1 VNITWYRDTPT
12 RRYFFRTS
20 ILIFVFLSMMQITT
34 WIPLRYWKIWGGG
47 GFVDIGQLLHWGDC
61 YNEYGIQVYGDVTSE
76 TLGYCGGYIY
86 PRQVVQF
93 IDLLNLARIDVKFF
107 GFIMMLL
114 LSFILAYVLQNL
126 RKISLAAVSIVISP
140 PILLIA
146 DRANVDILI
155 TVLALIAAFAL
166 NRSYFYLAVI
176 LLFFTVLI
184 KFYTLPTLFV
194 FFLYAKN
201 MKKKLFLVLMIVF
214 AFILIRKD
222 LTFVSNL
229 LGNENER
236 QFGINVWSSYL
247 CDYNLFKPFATYL
260 PVIDYLIFFLCICF
274 VLYFQHNKELNLI
287 EIGQT
292 LDIKKNA
299 VLTLFATI
307 SITVFIAGTSVDY
320 RLLLLIIPTSV
331 LINNSIF
338 IFRAKE
344 LFVLL
349 LVCLWLSFPSGGLEP
364 IGDLAVEILV
374 AVLTL
379 IMVGVLKSHIRS
391 LNVLTRI
398 RN

>member
-1 VNITWYRDTPT
+1 
-12 RRYFFRTS
+12 
-20 ILIFVFLSMMQITT
+20 MQITT
-34 WIPLRYWKIWGGG
+34 WIPLRYWGIWGGG
-47 GFVDIGQLLHWGDC
+47 NFVDIGQLLHWGDC
-61 YNEYGIQVYGDVTSE
+61 YNEYGIKVYGDVTSE

-93 IDLLNLARIDVKFF
+93 IDLLNLARIDVKFL
-107 GFIMMLL
+107 GFISLLL
-114 LSFILAYVLQNL
+114 LSFILAYVLRNL
-126 RKISLAAVSIVISP
+126 PKISLATISIVISP
-140 PILLIA
+140 PIMLIA

-155 TVLALIAAFAL
+155 TLLALFGAFAL
-166 NRSYFYLAVI
+166 NRSYFYIAVI

-201 MKKKLFLVLMIVF
+201 MKKRIFLVLSIVF
-214 AFILIRKD
+214 AFILIHKD
-222 LTFVSNL
+222 LSFVSNL

-247 CDYNLFKPFATYL
+247 SDYNLFKPFSTYL
-260 PVIDYLIFFLCICF
+260 PLIDYFIFFLCICF
-274 VLYFQHNKELNLI
+274 VLYCQRNKEFRLI

-292 LDIKKNA
+292 LDIKRNA
-299 VLTLFATI
+299 VFTLFATI
-307 SITVFIAGTSVDY
+307 SIAVFVAGTSVDY
-320 RLLLLIIPTSV
+320 RLLLLIIPTCV

-338 IFRAKE
+338 RFIAKE
-344 LFVLL
+344 LFILL
-349 LVCLWLSFPSGGLEP
+349 LVGLWLSFPSGGLEP

-379 IMVGVLKSHIRS
+379 IMVGVLKSHLRS
-391 LNVLTRI
+391 MNILTRI